1 MSINLSSI
9 AKYVGG
15 AVITI
20 FLGALGS
27 GLWENL
33 ISPFIR
39 YTFILANN
47 LISFV
52 YSGYYDSVYR
62 AASSDFNDAYM
73 VKITSL
79 IIIITG
85 FFVMYR
91 MSSVASLLMK
101 FGFMKF
107 QMFIFGVLIFTF
119 GYFMLARADSV
130 QIVESYSHMSMEI
143 LRPYVG
149 EPEYRL
155 LKSNYYR
162 ITNEKGFLSF
172 NKQLVTLSKTFNVD
186 LPGKYNKAFKRN

>member
-1 MSINLSSI
+1 MNINLSST
-9 AKYVGG
+9 AKYLGG

-33 ISPFIR
+33 ISPFFR
-39 YTFILANN
+39 YTFTLANS
-47 LISFV
+47 LISYI
-52 YSGYYDSVYR
+52 YSGYYDSVYK
-62 AASSDFNDAYM
+62 AASSGFNDAYM
-73 VKITSL
+73 IKISSL
-79 IIIITG
+79 IIITTG
-85 FFVMYR
+85 MFLMYR
-91 MSSVASLLMK
+91 MSSVASLSMK
-101 FGFMKF
+101 VGFMKF
-107 QMFIFGVLIFTF
+107 QMFITGVLILTV

-172 NKQLVTLSKTFNVD
+172 NKKLITLSENFNVE
-186 LPGKYNKAFKRN
+186 LPDKYNKAFKRN